1 MPCRAKTDGQELT
14 EILVN
19 KRYAVLMVA
28 GLAVGAG
35 AVQAQSTARSV
46 WEGIFSP
53 EQAARG
59 EAQYVERCAAC
70 HGATLGG
77 TGEAPGLTGGEF
89 VSHYDQ
95 LTVADL
101 FDRVRTTM
109 PQNDPGT
116 LSRDQY
122 ADVVAF
128 LLKSNG
134 FPAGTAP
141 LDRRS
146 EVLATIAIQAQKPE
160 GSAQSGQ

>member
-1 MPCRAKTDGQELT
+1 MKLRF
-14 EILVN
+14 
-19 KRYAVLMVA
+19 AVLTVA
-28 GLAVGAG
+28 SLAAAIGAG
-35 AVQAQSTARSV
+35 TGQAQSTGRSV
-46 WEGIFSP
+46 WEGIYSP

-70 HGATLGG
+70 HGATLNG
-77 TGEAPGLTGGEF
+77 TGEAPGLAGGEF

-95 LTVADL
+95 LTVGDL

-134 FPAGTAP
+134 FPAGTTA

-146 EVLATIAIQAQKPE
+146 EVLATIGIQAQKPAN
-160 GSAQSGQ
+160 GASGGK

>member
-1 MPCRAKTDGQELT
+1 M
-14 EILVN
+14 N
-19 KRYAVLMVA
+19 KRYALLMVTA
-28 GLAVGAG
+28 LAMATGTG
-35 AVQAQSTARSV
+35 QAQSTARSV

-59 EAQYVERCAAC
+59 EAQYVQRCAAC

-134 FPAGTAP
+134 FPAGAAP

-146 EVLATIAIQAQKPE
+146 EVLATIGIQAQKPQA
-160 GSAQSGQ
+160 GAQSGN

>member
-1 MPCRAKTDGQELT
+1 MVLRSVLT
-14 EILVN
+14 VLVL
-19 KRYAVLMVA
+19 AA
-28 GLAVGAG
+28 GAFAVGG
-35 AVQAQSTARSV
+35 HAQSASKSV
-46 WEGIFSP
+46 WDGVFSP

-59 EAQYVERCAAC
+59 EAHYVASCAAC
-70 HGATLGG
+70 HGATLDG
-77 TGEAPGLTGGEF
+77 TGEAPGLSGGEF

-95 LTVADL
+95 LTIAAL

-109 PQNDPGT
+109 PQNDPGSLT
-116 LSRDQY
+116 RDEY

-146 EVLATIAIQAQKPE
+146 EVMATIGIQAQKPA
-160 GSAQSGQ
+160 GAAQSGQ

>member
-1 MPCRAKTDGQELT
+1 MS
-14 EILVN
+14 
-19 KRYAVLMVA
+19 KRHALLFCA
-28 GLAVGAG
+28 TLAVAAG
-35 AVQAQSTARSV
+35 AVQAQSTGRTV
-46 WEGIFSP
+46 WEGIYSA

-59 EAQYVERCAAC
+59 EAQYTQRCAAC

-116 LSRDQY
+116 LTRDQY

-134 FPAGTAP
+134 FPAGSAA
-141 LDRRS
+141 LDKRS
-146 EVLATIAIQAQKPE
+146 EVLATIGIQAQKP
-160 GSAQSGQ
+160 GAGAQSGQ

>member
-1 MPCRAKTDGQELT
+1 VKLRF
-14 EILVN
+14 
-19 KRYAVLMVA
+19 AVLTAA
-28 GLAVGAG
+28 GLAAAIGAG
-35 AVQAQSTARSV
+35 TGQAQSTVRSV
-46 WEGIFSP
+46 WEGIYSP

-70 HGATLGG
+70 HGAALNG
-77 TGEAPGLTGGEF
+77 TGEAPGLSGGEF

-122 ADVVAF
+122 VEVVAF

-134 FPAGTAP
+134 FPAGDAP

-146 EVLATIAIQAQKPE
+146 EVLATIGIHAQNPD
-160 GSAQSGQ
+160 GAAQSGN

>member
-1 MPCRAKTDGQELT
+1 VFVKQRNAL
-14 EILVN
+14 
-19 KRYAVLMVA
+19 LMTA
-28 GLAVGAG
+28 GLAVAIGAG
-35 AVQAQSTARSV
+35 TVQAQSTGRSV
-46 WEGIFSP
+46 WEGIYTP

-59 EAQYVERCAAC
+59 EAQYTERCAAC
-70 HGATLGG
+70 HGATLNG
-77 TGEAPGLTGGEF
+77 TGEAPSLSGGEF

-95 LTVADL
+95 LTVGDL

-146 EVLATIAIQAQKPE
+146 EVLATIGIQAQRPE
-160 GSAQSGQ
+160 GSAQSGN

>member
-1 MPCRAKTDGQELT
+1 MRKLMLLGVLLATAG
-14 EILVN
+14 VS
-19 KRYAVLMVA
+19 AVK
-28 GLAVGAG
+28 
-35 AVQAQSTARSV
+35 AQSAGRSV
-46 WEGIFSP
+46 WEGIYSP

-59 EAQYVERCAAC
+59 EAQYNESCAAC
-70 HGATLGG
+70 HGGGLNG

-101 FDRVRTTM
+101 FERVRTTM

-116 LSRDQY
+116 LSREQY

-134 FPAGTAP
+134 FPEGQAA
-141 LDRRS
+141 LDKRT
-146 EVLATIAIQAQKPE
+146 EVMANIGIEAQKPA
-160 GSAQSGQ
+160 GGAPAAQ

>member
-1 MPCRAKTDGQELT
+1 MRK
-14 EILVN
+14 LVLFG
-19 KRYAVLMVA
+19 AAALA
-28 GLAVGAG
+28 GIGAANAQGVG
-35 AVQAQSTARSV
+35 RSV
-46 WEGIFSP
+46 WEGIYSP

-59 EAQYVERCAAC
+59 EVQYNQRCAAC
-70 HGATLGG
+70 HGGGLNG

-101 FDRVRTTM
+101 FERVRTTM

-116 LSRDQY
+116 LSRDEY

-134 FPAGTAP
+134 FPEGKAA
-141 LDRRS
+141 LDKRT
-146 EVLATIAIQAQKPE
+146 EVMANIGIQAQKPA
-160 GSAQSGQ
+160 GGAQSGQ